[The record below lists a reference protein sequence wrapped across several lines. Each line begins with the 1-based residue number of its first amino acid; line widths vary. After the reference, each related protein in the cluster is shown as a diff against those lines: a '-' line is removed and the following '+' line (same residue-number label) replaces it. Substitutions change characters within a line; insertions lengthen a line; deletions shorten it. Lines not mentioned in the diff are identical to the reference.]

1 MLQLSYTYLRCLWK
15 LERGYLKLKL
25 SWFPK
30 FLSKTVAKLHLVL
43 LCLGKHYSTLREADR
58 SFHCH
63 TMSFLIN
70 QLFFFSFG
78 GANKKVFFIS
88 KCSCS
93 VVRRHLLSV
102 SWSTLFSQF
111 RRSPRIQVCKT
122 SCFVLFSF
130 FRKCNKA
137 PDKIRFF
144 GALKAQQLEWNTPK
158 WLIVTTATTSTHDF
172 QLK

>member
-1 MLQLSYTYLRCLWK
+1 MIWSKTGAALYFLFPQFDFATQLYLLRCLWK

-102 SWSTLFSQF
+102 SWSTLFSQL

-122 SCFVLFSF
+122 SCFVLFCFF

-137 PDKIRFF
+137 PDEISF
-144 GALKAQQLEWNTPK
+144 L
-158 WLIVTTATTSTHDF
+158 VH
-172 QLK
+172 